1 MQPLRTMNTQLPFE
15 KLFAGDPDPIGQP
28 LTGEQLRDS
37 GIASVI
43 NHTPEVYRSRF
54 IDTVKAFPRGR
65 LFTVED
71 VREVAGNPPPE
82 SHYNVMGGLMRT
94 AMSQKLIVRTAERRK
109 AKRPS
114 LHASEIA
121 VWRRV

>member
-1 MQPLRTMNTQLPFE
+1 MNTQLPFE
-15 KLFAGDPDPIGQP
+15 KLFEGKPEPQGPP
-28 LTGEQLRDS
+28 LSGEELRDS

-43 NHTPEVYRSRF
+43 NHTPEIYRSRF
-54 IDTVKAFPRGR
+54 IETVKGFPRGR

-94 AMSQKLIVRTAERRK
+94 AMSQKLIVRTTERRK

-114 LHASEIA
+114 LHASEIV

>member
-1 MQPLRTMNTQLPFE
+1 MNTQLPFE
-15 KLFAGDPDPIGQP
+15 KLFEGTPEPQGPP
-28 LTGEQLRDS
+28 LTGEELRDS

-43 NHTPEVYRSRF
+43 NHTPEIYRTRF
-54 IDTVKAFPRGR
+54 IDAIKGFPHGL

-71 VREVAGNPPPE
+71 VREKAGNPPPE
-82 SHYNVMGGLMRT
+82 AHYNVMGGLMRT
-94 AMSQKLIVRTAERRK
+94 AMSLKLIVRTRERRK